1 MHEMIKV
8 KICGITNL
16 EDALLASSAGADALG
31 FIFSKKSPR
40 CINIRKAQEIIHRL
54 GPFLAKV
61 GVFLGQDKQEVLDI
75 ASFLHLDVLQF
86 HGKEAPAYCH
96 FFKPR
101 FKVIKVFFPE
111 DSPYE
116 RKISRYKIDAFMFD
130 MNYKEK
136 TKGKKVL
143 PAKALKE
150 AAGLIKKGKRVI
162 ISGGLNIKN
171 IGNVKKLKP
180 YALDV
185 ASGVES
191 MVGKKD
197 GQLIKTF
204 IKKVKY
210 ETA

>member
-1 MHEMIKV
+1 MIKV

-40 CINIRKAQEIIHRL
+40 YINKRKAGEIIQRL
-54 GPFLAKV
+54 GPFLAKA
-61 GVFLGQDKQEVLDI
+61 GVFLDQEKQEVLDI
-75 ASFLHLDVLQF
+75 ASSLHLDILQF

-116 RKISRYKIDAFMFD
+116 RKISRYNIDAFMFD
-130 MNYKEK
+130 MNYGKK
-136 TKGKKVL
+136 TKGRKML

-150 AAGLIKKGKRVI
+150 VAGLIKKGKRVV
-162 ISGGLNIKN
+162 ISGGLDIKN
-171 IGNVKKLKP
+171 IGNVRKLKP

-197 GQLIKTF
+197 EQLIKTF
-204 IKKVKY
+204 IKLVKN
-210 ETA
+210 EIA

>member
-1 MHEMIKV
+1 MIKV

-16 EDALLASSAGADALG
+16 EDAILASSAGADALG

-40 CINIRKAQEIIHRL
+40 YINKSKAQRIIQRL
-54 GPFLAKV
+54 DPFLAKV
-61 GVFLGQDKQEVLDI
+61 GVFLDQEKQEVLDI
-75 ASFLHLDVLQF
+75 ASSLGLDILQF
-86 HGKEAPAYCH
+86 HGRETPAYCH
-96 FFKPR
+96 FFKPK

-116 RKISRYKIDAFMFD
+116 GKTSRYKIDAFMFD
-130 MNYKEK
+130 IKYEQKQ
-136 TKGKKVL
+136 KGKKIL
-143 PAKALKE
+143 PAKDLAE
-150 AAGLIKKGKRVI
+150 VAGLIKKDKRVI

-171 IGNVKKLKP
+171 IGNAKKLKP

-197 GQLIKTF
+197 SQLIKTF

-210 ETA
+210 EVA

>member
-1 MHEMIKV
+1 MKV

-16 EDALLASSAGADALG
+16 EDATLASSAGADALG
-31 FIFSKKSPR
+31 FIFSKKSSR
-40 CINIRKAQEIIHRL
+40 YLSKRKAGEIIQCL
-54 GPFLAKV
+54 DPFLTKV
-61 GVFLGQDKQEVLDI
+61 GVFLDQGKQEVLDI
-75 ASFLHLDVLQF
+75 ASYLHLDILQF

-101 FKVIKVFFPE
+101 FKIIKVFFPE

-116 RKISRYKIDAFMFD
+116 KKISGYKIDAFMFD
-130 MNYKEK
+130 IKYEQKN
-136 TKGKKVL
+136 KGEKVL
-143 PAKALKE
+143 PAKVLKE
-150 AAGLIKKGKRVI
+150 IAGFIKKGKRVI

-197 GQLIKTF
+197 SQLTKTF
-204 IKKVKY
+204 IKRTKY
-210 ETA
+210 EVA

>member
-1 MHEMIKV
+1 MKV

-16 EDALLASSAGADALG
+16 EDALLASSAGADAVG

-40 CINIRKAQEIIHRL
+40 YINKRKAGEIIQSL
-54 GPFLAKV
+54 DPFLTKV
-61 GVFLGQDKQEVLDI
+61 GVFLDQEKQEVLDI
-75 ASFLHLDVLQF
+75 ASSLGLDILQF
-86 HGKEAPAYCH
+86 HGEEAPAYCH

-101 FKVIKVFFPE
+101 FKIIKVFFPE
-111 DSPYE
+111 DYKG
-116 RKISRYKIDAFMFD
+116 KISRYKIDAFMFD
-130 MNYKEK
+130 IKYEQKQ
-136 TKGKKVL
+136 KGKKVL

-150 AAGLIKKGKRVI
+150 VARLIKKEKRVI

-171 IGNVKKLKP
+171 ISNFKKLKP

-197 GQLIKTF
+197 SQLVEAF

-210 ETA
+210 ETT

>member
-1 MHEMIKV
+1 MIKV

-16 EDALLASSAGADALG
+16 KDALQVSSAGVDALG

-40 CINIRKAQEIIHRL
+40 YINKRKAQEIIQHL
-54 GPFLAKV
+54 DPFLAKV
-61 GVFLGQDKQEVLDI
+61 GVFLDQEKQEVLDI
-75 ASFLHLDVLQF
+75 SSSLHLDILQF
-86 HGKEAPAYCH
+86 HGREAPAYCH

-101 FKVIKVFFPE
+101 FKVVKVFFPE

-116 RKISRYKIDAFMFD
+116 EKISRYNIDAFMFD
-130 MNYKEK
+130 MKYEDK

-143 PAKALKE
+143 SAKALGE
-150 AAGLIKKGKRVI
+150 VAGLIKKGKRVI

-171 IGNVKKLKP
+171 INNVKKLKP

-197 GQLIKTF
+197 SQLIKTF

-210 ETA
+210 EAA

>member
-1 MHEMIKV
+1 MKV

-16 EDALLASSAGADALG
+16 EDASLASSAGADALG

-40 CINIRKAQEIIHRL
+40 YVSQRKAGEIIRCL
-54 GPFLAKV
+54 DPFLTKV
-61 GVFLGQDKQEVLDI
+61 GVFLDQGKQEVLDI
-75 ASFLHLDVLQF
+75 ASSLHLDILQF
-86 HGKEAPAYCH
+86 HGREAPAYCH

-101 FKVIKVFFPE
+101 FKIIKVFFPE

-116 RKISRYKIDAFMFD
+116 GKTSRYKIDAFMFD
-130 MNYKEK
+130 MKYEEK
-136 TKGKKVL
+136 AKGKKVL
-143 PAKALKE
+143 SAKTLKE
-150 AAGLIKKGKRVI
+150 ISDLIKKDKTVI

-171 IGNVKKLKP
+171 VGNVKKLKP

-185 ASGVES
+185 ASGVEN

-197 GQLIKTF
+197 SQLIKAF

-210 ETA
+210 EVA

>member
-1 MHEMIKV
+1 MKV

-16 EDALLASSAGADALG
+16 EDALIASSAGADALG

-40 CINIRKAQEIIHRL
+40 YINKRKAGEIIQCL
-54 GPFLAKV
+54 DPFLTKV
-61 GVFLGQDKQEVLDI
+61 GVFLDQEKQEVLDI
-75 ASFLHLDVLQF
+75 ASSLHLDILQF
-86 HGKEAPAYCH
+86 HGKEAPAYCL

-101 FKVIKVFFPE
+101 FKIIKVFFPE
-111 DSPYE
+111 DYKE
-116 RKISRYKIDAFMFD
+116 KISRYKIDAFMFD
-130 MNYKEK
+130 VKYEQKQ
-136 TKGKKVL
+136 KGKKVL
-143 PAKALKE
+143 PAKTLKE
-150 AAGLIKKGKRVI
+150 VAGLIKKGKRVI

-171 IGNVKKLKP
+171 ISKFKKLKP

-197 GQLIKTF
+197 SQLIETF

-210 ETA
+210 ETT

>member
-1 MHEMIKV
+1 MIKV

-40 CINIRKAQEIIHRL
+40 YISKRKAGEIIQRL
-54 GPFLAKV
+54 DPFLAKV
-61 GVFLGQDKQEVLDI
+61 GVFIDQGKQEVLDI
-75 ASFLHLDVLQF
+75 ASSLHLDILQF
-86 HGKEAPAYCH
+86 HGKEVPVYCH

-101 FKVIKVFFPE
+101 FKIVKVFFPE

-116 RKISRYKIDAFMFD
+116 GKISGYKIDAFMFD
-130 MNYKEK
+130 MKYEEK
-136 TKGKKVL
+136 TKGRRVL
-143 PAKALKE
+143 PAKVLKE
-150 AAGLIKKGKRVI
+150 IAGLIKKDKRVI
-162 ISGGLNIKN
+162 MSGGLNINN
-171 IGNVKKLKP
+171 IDNVKKLGP

-197 GQLIKTF
+197 SQLIKTF
-204 IKKVKY
+204 INKVKY
-210 ETA
+210 EAA

>member
-1 MHEMIKV
+1 MKV

-40 CINIRKAQEIIHRL
+40 YITKRKAQEIIPGL
-54 GPFLAKV
+54 DPFLTKV
-61 GVFLGQDKQEVLDI
+61 GVFLDQEKREVLDI
-75 ASFLHLDVLQF
+75 AFSLGLDILQF
-86 HGKEAPAYCH
+86 HGREAPAYCH

-101 FKVIKVFFPE
+101 FKVIKVFFPG

-116 RKISRYKIDAFMFD
+116 GKVSPYKIDAFMFD
-130 MNYKEK
+130 MKYVEK

-143 PAKALKE
+143 PAKVLKE
-150 AAGLIKKGKRVI
+150 VAGLIKKGKRVI
-162 ISGGLNIKN
+162 ISGGLNIEN
-171 IGNVKKLKP
+171 IGNAKKLKP

-191 MVGKKD
+191 AVGKKD
-197 GQLIKTF
+197 SRLIETF

-210 ETA
+210 EAP

>member
-1 MHEMIKV
+1 MIKV

-16 EDALLASSAGADALG
+16 EDARLVSSAGADAVG

-40 CINIRKAQEIIHRL
+40 YINKRKAGEIIQRL

-61 GVFLGQDKQEVLDI
+61 GVFLDQEKQEVLDI
-75 ASFLHLDVLQF
+75 ASSLHLDILQF
-86 HGKEAPAYCH
+86 HGRETPAYCH

-116 RKISRYKIDAFMFD
+116 GKISRYKIDAFMFD
-130 MNYKEK
+130 MKYEEK
-136 TKGKKVL
+136 TKGRKVL
-143 PAKALKE
+143 PAKALE
-150 AAGLIKKGKRVI
+150 EVVGLIKKGKRVI

-197 GQLIKTF
+197 DQLIKTF
-204 IKKVKY
+204 IKRVKN
-210 ETA
+210 EIA

>member
-1 MHEMIKV
+1 MIKV

-16 EDALLASSAGADALG
+16 EDALQVSSAGVDALG

-40 CINIRKAQEIIHRL
+40 YINKRKAQEIIQHL
-54 GPFLAKV
+54 DPFLAKV
-61 GVFLGQDKQEVLDI
+61 GVFLDQGKQEVLDI
-75 ASFLHLDVLQF
+75 SSSLHLDILQF
-86 HGKEAPAYCH
+86 HGREAPVYCH

-101 FKVIKVFFPE
+101 FKVVKVFFPE

-116 RKISRYKIDAFMFD
+116 EKISRYNIDAFMFD
-130 MNYKEK
+130 MKYEDK

-143 PAKALKE
+143 SAKALGE
-150 AAGLIKKGKRVI
+150 VAGLIKKGKRVI

-171 IGNVKKLKP
+171 IDNVKKLRP

-197 GQLIKTF
+197 SQLIKTF

>member
-1 MHEMIKV
+1 MIKV

-16 EDALLASSAGADALG
+16 EDALLVSSAGADALG

-40 CINIRKAQEIIHRL
+40 YINKRKAQEIIQRL

-61 GVFLGQDKQEVLDI
+61 GVFLDQDKQEVLDI
-75 ASFLHLDVLQF
+75 ASSLRLDVLQF
-86 HGKEAPAYCH
+86 HGREAPAYCH

-101 FKVIKVFFPE
+101 FKVIKVFFPK

-116 RKISRYKIDAFMFD
+116 GKISRYKIDAFMFD
-130 MNYKEK
+130 LKYEEK

-143 PAKALKE
+143 PVKALKE
-150 AAGLIKKGKRVI
+150 VAGLIKKGKRVI

-197 GQLIKTF
+197 SQLIKIF

-210 ETA
+210 EAA